1 MGRARCHLDHAGREV
16 GKIRNSPV
24 IRVEHDGLQVPGLV
38 PQRGGRPPGRLQDGS
53 ARQEMLAREVNGD
66 GKALWWARAIE
77 ALPDYAEHHK
87 NMDRDIA
94 VLVLESASQVH

>member
-1 MGRARCHLDHAGREV
+1 
-16 GKIRNSPV
+16 
-24 IRVEHDGLQVPGLV
+24 
-38 PQRGGRPPGRLQDGS
+38 
-53 ARQEMLAREVNGD
+53 MLAREVNGD